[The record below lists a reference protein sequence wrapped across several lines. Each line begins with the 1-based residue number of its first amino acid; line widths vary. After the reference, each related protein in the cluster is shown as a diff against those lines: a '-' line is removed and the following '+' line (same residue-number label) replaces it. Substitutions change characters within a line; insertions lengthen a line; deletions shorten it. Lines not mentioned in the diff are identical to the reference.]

1 MRSSGSL
8 MVIASAAAFGAMA
21 IFGKLA
27 FDEGTTVGTLLV
39 ARFVLAAA
47 LFWGI
52 LLVAG
57 GTGDALRAL
66 TRRQLTL
73 AVALGALGYAVQ
85 AGCYFL
91 ALKRIDASLLT
102 LVLYTFPAMVAIAAV
117 ALGRERLDRRRVVA
131 LIFAS
136 AGLVLVIATA
146 GTGALDP
153 AGVALAFGA
162 ALTYTTY
169 ILVSESVVA
178 GMRPLLLSALVCTGA
193 ALTLTPGTAIVGDLQ
208 PGDVTAAGWA
218 WLACLAVVSTVAAIV
233 LFFGG
238 LRRVGPTT
246 ASILSTAEP
255 VVTVGLAVAVFGES
269 LGAWQ
274 VAGGALVL
282 GAVMVLHLRPNSA
295 LNGRSTLPGRRRSA
309 VQRSVGGSVRFGGRV
324 AHVGQ
329 PALEPHD
336 VVPPAELVADL
347 GHRADDLEAHRE
359 VQPQARVV
367 GHGHE

>member
-8 MVIASAAAFGAMA
+8 MVVASAAAFGAMA

-39 ARFVLAAA
+39 ARFVIAAA

-57 GTGDALRAL
+57 GTGAAIRAL

-73 AVALGALGYAVQ
+73 ALGLGALGYAVQ

-91 ALKRIDASLLT
+91 ALERIDASLLT

-117 ALGRERLDRRRVVA
+117 ALGRERLDRRRVLA
-131 LIFAS
+131 LLLAS
-136 AGLVLVIATA
+136 SGLVLVIAAA

-153 AGVALAFGA
+153 TGVALAFAA

-169 ILVSESVVA
+169 ILVSESVVG

-193 ALTLTPGTAIVGDLQ
+193 ALTLTPGAALVGDLR
-208 PGDVTAAGWA
+208 PGDVTTAGWG

-269 LGAWQ
+269 LGPWQ
-274 VAGGALVL
+274 VVGGALVL
-282 GAVMVLHLRPNSA
+282 SAVLILHVRSGSA
-295 LNGRSTLPGRRRSA
+295 LNGRSPLPGRRRSA
-309 VQRSVGGSVRFGGRV
+309 VRRT
-324 AHVGQ
+324 
-329 PALEPHD
+329 
-336 VVPPAELVADL
+336 VV
-347 GHRADDLEAHRE
+347 
-359 VQPQARVV
+359 
-367 GHGHE
+367 